1 MVSKRSSGSR
11 SGSQRPSQ
19 VPKSWSEAVPATMK
33 SLARSMQPM
42 LSKLCCY
49 VSLSR
54 GRFITFYNLDLHANE
69 RLSSGAV
76 DSRYDRAHKPRSKS
90 PLVKTAADQVGEGL
104 RADVALLP

>member
-42 LSKLCCY
+42 LSKLCCGC
-49 VSLSR
+49 VSLS
-54 GRFITFYNLDLHANE
+54 
-69 RLSSGAV
+69 S
-76 DSRYDRAHKPRSKS
+76 
-90 PLVKTAADQVGEGL
+90 
-104 RADVALLP
+104 

>member
-42 LSKLCCY
+42 LSKLCWCC
-49 VSLSR
+49 VSLSSWAPCV
-54 GRFITFYNLDLHANE
+54 F
-69 RLSSGAV
+69 
-76 DSRYDRAHKPRSKS
+76 
-90 PLVKTAADQVGEGL
+90 
-104 RADVALLP
+104 